1 MNKNKL
7 YCAFGLHQFE
17 VYKEEKLSDVRGN
30 IIGKVI
36 INRCSNCGKIK
47 SYKIY
52 TTETNNHNG

>member
-1 MNKNKL
+1 MDKNKIA
-7 YCAFGLHQFE
+7 CAFRLHQFE

-36 INRCSNCGKIK
+36 INRCIHCGRIK

-52 TTETNNHNG
+52 TTEANIQ